1 MSIERTPVG
10 QIKLANFEPDDLLCW
25 RSDASG
31 GRTAAADTELYQTG
45 TQAYR
50 ISMPSG
56 GQVIAK
62 KHMSFPSWKI
72 ATGDT
77 FSIRVYCF
85 KAPNNWLR
93 ISLTQNLAGTGDILR
108 RDISVAGLVAG
119 WNTVTWTRSQMS
131 AFGGWANNPRALG
144 LQIDVFHNVSE
155 SVFFVF
161 DDFKV
166 TVAAESRT

>member
-1 MSIERTPVG
+1 MNIDRTPVG
-10 QIKLANFEPDDLLCW
+10 QMKLANFEPEDLLYW

-31 GRTAAADTELYQTG
+31 GRTAAADTVLYQTG

-50 ISMPSG
+50 IAMPSG

-72 ATGDT
+72 ASADT
-77 FSIRVYCF
+77 FSIKVYCSTVP
-85 KAPNNWLR
+85 ANWLR
-93 ISLTQNLAGTGDILR
+93 ISLTQNLASTGNILR
-108 RDISVAGLVAG
+108 RDISLAGLSVG

-144 LQIDVFHNVSE
+144 LQIDVFHNVAE